1 MNDPPVGQV
10 RLSYKYCVKSV
21 QIGRFTYSVQ
31 IRGNTDQKKL
41 RIWTLI
47 LDPQCKDVIND
58 EKLDLNGKENKF

>member
-1 MNDPPVGQV
+1 MFKLTLRENCPNTEFFLV
-10 RLSYKYCVKSV
+10 RILL
-21 QIGRFTYSVQ
+21 YSVQ

-58 EKLDLNGKENKF
+58 EKLDLNGNENKF